1 MFGGLRLL
9 TPGEVPFDRLQVF
22 RYSPL
27 SRILATLVSGAVVL
41 GCIWIGW
48 RGGVTLGKEGAIPGF
63 IAWWVAFWIGIYF
76 AFIAVD
82 LRKILQS
89 QGWLA
94 AAGEDGI
101 FLKWRSYLNAHWGSG
116 DVQVVFIPYRIIAG
130 AGVHARTWFT
140 RSDREGGSREERHS
154 FVELHLAEQVDTT
167 ELARRLAEERGGRPS
182 GIKQNTRWGHFPVSI
197 EPENVLRIEWR
208 ARPGTDAFVGIL
220 SDHGVAIDQPRS
232 SEADLTDRAD
242 AAQLAELA
250 RRGDTMT
257 LIRVLRTQ
265 SDISLTDAKTRADAM
280 IREARGGRT

>member
-22 RYSPL
+22 RYSAL
-27 SRILATLVSGAVVL
+27 SRILATLISGAVVL

-76 AFIAVD
+76 LFVAAD
-82 LRKILQS
+82 LRKILRPPA
-89 QGWLA
+89 WLA
-94 AAGEDGI
+94 ATGEDGV

-116 DVQVVFIPYRIIAG
+116 DVQVVFIPYRSIAG

-154 FVELHLAEQVDTT
+154 FVELRLAEQVDTA
-167 ELARRLAEERGGRPS
+167 ELAKRLAEERDGRPS
-182 GIKQNTRWGHFPVSI
+182 GIKQKSRWGHFPVSI

-208 ARPGTDAFVGIL
+208 ARPGADAFVEILRGRGIAIEQTRTSR
-220 SDHGVAIDQPRS
+220 SDLRDQAVPG
-232 SEADLTDRAD
+232 
-242 AAQLAELA
+242 QLAELA

-257 LIRVLRTQ
+257 LIRVLRTN
-265 SDISLTDAKTRADAM
+265 SDMSLTDAKQRAEAM
-280 IREARGGRT
+280 IREARGGGN